1 MERENLNE
9 KNILI
14 IVLCISLILM
24 TNGCNSQTKNK
35 PNNYKD
41 TSSAV
46 DNYFQNAKK
55 DENIAAISYDD
66 EKQVV
71 VVTLIDNN
79 KENQE
84 KFLSNVNVDKKYI
97 EFEQGGTYNTFDAK
111 IVTLDSV
118 KEDKISFNKYLTKED
133 RTIYLENNIKELYI
147 FDHQRRW
154 TFKYYVT
161 NTNQSLENSLKSV
174 TDLLEKEANLK
185 DGGTAIY
192 KNKDKNMTV
201 IACNT
206 LNGNKDVYIGDYQ
219 LSFKDN
225 MCK

>member
-1 MERENLNE
+1 MK

-71 VVTLIDNN
+71 VVTLADNSQ
-79 KENQE
+79 ENQE
-84 KFLSNVNVDKKYI
+84 KFLNVVNVDKKYI

-111 IVTLDSV
+111 IVTLDNV

-147 FDHQRRW
+147 FDHQSRW

-161 NTNQSLENSLKSV
+161 NTNQSLERSLKSV

-192 KNKDKNMTV
+192 KNKVKNMTI

>member
-1 MERENLNE
+1 MK
-9 KNILI
+9 KNILT
-14 IVLCISLILM
+14 IVLCISLILV

-41 TSSAV
+41 TSSVV
-46 DNYFQNAKK
+46 DKYFQNAKK
-55 DENIAAISYDD
+55 DENITAISYDD

-71 VVTLIDNN
+71 VVTLVDNS

-84 KFLSNVNVDKKYI
+84 KFLRGANVDKKYI
-97 EFEQGGTYNTFDAK
+97 EFEQGGAYNTFDAK
-111 IVTLDSV
+111 IVTLDSS
-118 KEDKISFNKYLTKED
+118 KENEISFNKYLTEEN

-192 KNKDKNMTV
+192 KNKDKDMTI

-206 LNGNKDVYIGDYQ
+206 LKGNKDVYIGDYQ

>member
-1 MERENLNE
+1 MK
-9 KNILI
+9 KNILT
-14 IVLCISLILM
+14 IVLCISLILV

-41 TSSAV
+41 TSSV
-46 DNYFQNAKK
+46 VNNYFQNAKK
-55 DENIAAISYDD
+55 DENITAISYDD

-71 VVTLIDNN
+71 VVTLVDNS

-84 KFLSNVNVDKKYI
+84 KFLRGANVDKKYI
-97 EFEQGGTYNTFDAK
+97 EFEQGGAYNTFDAK
-111 IVTLDSV
+111 IVTLDSS
-118 KEDKISFNKYLTKED
+118 KENEISFNKYLTEEN

-161 NTNQSLENSLKSV
+161 NTNQSLERSLKSV

-192 KNKDKNMTV
+192 KDKDKNMNV

>member
-1 MERENLNE
+1 MK
-9 KNILI
+9 KNILT

-41 TSSAV
+41 TTTV
-46 DNYFQNAKK
+46 VNNYFQNAKK
-55 DENIAAISYDD
+55 DENITAISYDD

-71 VVTLIDNN
+71 VVTLIDNS

-84 KFLSNVNVDKKYI
+84 KFLSGANVDKKYI
-97 EFEQGGTYNTFDAK
+97 EFEQGGAYNTFDAK
-111 IVTLDSV
+111 IVTLDSS
-118 KEDKISFNKYLTKED
+118 KENEISFNKYLTKEN

-154 TFKYYVT
+154 TFKHYVT
-161 NTNQSLENSLKSV
+161 NANQSLERSLKSV

-192 KNKDKNMTV
+192 KDKDKNMTI

-206 LNGNKDVYIGDYQ
+206 LNDNKDVYIGDYQ

>member
-1 MERENLNE
+1 MK
-9 KNILI
+9 KNILT
-14 IVLCISLILM
+14 IVLCISLILV

-41 TSSAV
+41 TSSVV

-71 VVTLIDNN
+71 VVTLVDNS

-84 KFLSNVNVDKKYI
+84 KFLRGANVDKKYI
-97 EFEQGGTYNTFDAK
+97 EFEQGSTYNTFDTK
-111 IVTLDSV
+111 IVTLDSS
-118 KEDKISFNKYLTKED
+118 KENEISFNKYLTKEN
-133 RTIYLENNIKELYI
+133 RIIYLENNIKELYI
-147 FDHQRRW
+147 FDHQSRW

-161 NTNQSLENSLKSV
+161 NTNQSLEDSLKSV

-192 KNKDKNMTV
+192 KNKDKDMTI

-206 LNGNKDVYIGDYQ
+206 LKGNKDVYIGDYQ

>member
-1 MERENLNE
+1 MKN
-9 KNILI
+9 NILT

-41 TSSAV
+41 TTTV
-46 DNYFQNAKK
+46 VNNYFQNAKK

-71 VVTLIDNN
+71 VVTLVDNS
-79 KENQE
+79 KANQE
-84 KFLSNVNVDKKYI
+84 KFLSGANVDKKYI
-97 EFEQGGTYNTFDAK
+97 EFEQGGAYNTFDAK
-111 IVTLDSV
+111 IVTLDSS
-118 KEDKISFNKYLTKED
+118 KENEISFNKYLTKEN

-147 FDHQRRW
+147 FDRQSRW

-161 NTNQSLENSLKSV
+161 NADQSLERSLKSV

>member
-1 MERENLNE
+1 MK

-71 VVTLIDNN
+71 VVTLADNSQ
-79 KENQE
+79 ENQE
-84 KFLSNVNVDKKYI
+84 KFLNVVNVDKKYI
-97 EFEQGGTYNTFDAK
+97 EFEQGETYNTFDAK
-111 IVTLDSV
+111 IVTLDNV

-147 FDHQRRW
+147 FDHQSRW

-161 NTNQSLENSLKSV
+161 NTNQSLERSLKSV

-192 KNKDKNMTV
+192 KNKVKNMTI

>member
-1 MERENLNE
+1 MK

-206 LNGNKDVYIGDYQ
+206 LNGNKDFYIGDYQ

>member
-1 MERENLNE
+1 MK
-9 KNILI
+9 KNILT

-24 TNGCNSQTKNK
+24 TNGCNSKTKNK

-41 TSSAV
+41 TTTV
-46 DNYFQNAKK
+46 VNNYFQNAKK

-71 VVTLIDNN
+71 VVVTLVDNS

-84 KFLSNVNVDKKYI
+84 KFLSGANVDKKYI
-97 EFEQGGTYNTFDAK
+97 EFEQGGAYNTFDAK
-111 IVTLDSV
+111 IVTLDSS
-118 KEDKISFNKYLTKED
+118 KENEISFNKYLTKEN

-147 FDHQRRW
+147 FDHQSRW

-161 NTNQSLENSLKSV
+161 NANQSLERSLKSV
-174 TDLLEKEANLK
+174 TNLLEKEANLK

-192 KNKDKNMTV
+192 KDKDKNMTI

-206 LNGNKDVYIGDYQ
+206 LNDNKDVYIGDYQ

-225 MCK
+225 ICK

>member
-1 MERENLNE
+1 MK
-9 KNILI
+9 KNILT

-24 TNGCNSQTKNK
+24 TNGCNSRTKNK

-41 TSSAV
+41 TTTV
-46 DNYFQNAKK
+46 VNNYFQNAKK
-55 DENIAAISYDD
+55 DENITAISYDD

-71 VVTLIDNN
+71 VVTLIDNS

-84 KFLSNVNVDKKYI
+84 KFLSGANVDKKYI
-97 EFEQGGTYNTFDAK
+97 EFEQGGAYNTFDAK
-111 IVTLDSV
+111 IVTLDSS
-118 KEDKISFNKYLTKED
+118 KENEISFNKYLTKEN

-147 FDHQRRW
+147 FDHQSRW

-161 NTNQSLENSLKSV
+161 NANQSLERSLKSV
-174 TDLLEKEANLK
+174 TNLLEKEANLK

-192 KNKDKNMTV
+192 KDKDKNMTI

-206 LNGNKDVYIGDYQ
+206 LNDNKDVYIGDYQ

-225 MCK
+225 ICK

>member
-1 MERENLNE
+1 MK

-118 KEDKISFNKYLTKED
+118 KEDKISFNKYLTKEN

-192 KNKDKNMTV
+192 KDKDKNMTI

-206 LNGNKDVYIGDYQ
+206 LSGNKDVYIGDYQ

>member
-1 MERENLNE
+1 MK
-9 KNILI
+9 KNILT

-41 TSSAV
+41 TTTV
-46 DNYFQNAKK
+46 VNNYFQNAKK
-55 DENIAAISYDD
+55 DENITAISYDD

-71 VVTLIDNN
+71 VVTLIDNS

-84 KFLSNVNVDKKYI
+84 KFLSGANVDKKYI
-97 EFEQGGTYNTFDAK
+97 EFEHGDTYNTFDAK
-111 IVTLDSV
+111 IVTLDSS
-118 KEDKISFNKYLTKED
+118 KENEISFNKYLTKEN

-147 FDHQRRW
+147 FDHQSRW

-161 NTNQSLENSLKSV
+161 NANQSLERSLKSV
-174 TDLLEKEANLK
+174 TNLLEKEANLK

-192 KNKDKNMTV
+192 KDKDKNMTI

-206 LNGNKDVYIGDYQ
+206 LNDNKDVYIGDYQ

>member
-1 MERENLNE
+1 MK
-9 KNILI
+9 KNILT

-41 TSSAV
+41 TSSV
-46 DNYFQNAKK
+46 VNNYFQNVKK

-71 VVTLIDNN
+71 VVTLVDNS

-84 KFLSNVNVDKKYI
+84 KFLSGANVDKKYI
-97 EFEQGGTYNTFDAK
+97 EFEQGGAYNTFDTK

-118 KEDKISFNKYLTKED
+118 KEDKISFNKYLTKEN

-161 NTNQSLENSLKSV
+161 NTNQSLEKSHKTE
-174 TDLLEKEANLK
+174 TD
-185 DGGTAIY
+185 
-192 KNKDKNMTV
+192 
-201 IACNT
+201 
-206 LNGNKDVYIGDYQ
+206 
-219 LSFKDN
+219 
-225 MCK
+225 

>member
-1 MERENLNE
+1 MK
-9 KNILI
+9 KNILT

-41 TSSAV
+41 TTTV
-46 DNYFQNAKK
+46 VNNYFQNAKK

-71 VVTLIDNN
+71 VVTLVDNS

-118 KEDKISFNKYLTKED
+118 KEDKIIFNKYLTKEN

-192 KNKDKNMTV
+192 KDKDKNMTI

-206 LNGNKDVYIGDYQ
+206 LSGNKDVYIGDYQ

>member
-1 MERENLNE
+1 MK

>member
-1 MERENLNE
+1 MK
-9 KNILI
+9 KNILT
-14 IVLCISLILM
+14 IVLCISLILV

-41 TSSAV
+41 TSSVV
-46 DNYFQNAKK
+46 DKYFQNAKK
-55 DENIAAISYDD
+55 DENITAISYDD

-71 VVTLIDNN
+71 VVTLVDNS

-84 KFLSNVNVDKKYI
+84 KFLRGANVDKKYI
-97 EFEQGGTYNTFDAK
+97 EFEQGGAYNTFDAK
-111 IVTLDSV
+111 IVTLDSS
-118 KEDKISFNKYLTKED
+118 KENEISFNKYLTKEN

-147 FDHQRRW
+147 FDHQSRW

-161 NTNQSLENSLKSV
+161 NTNQSLEDSLKSV

-192 KNKDKNMTV
+192 KNKDKDMTI

-206 LNGNKDVYIGDYQ
+206 LKGNKDVYIGDYQ

>member
-1 MERENLNE
+1 MK
-9 KNILI
+9 KNILT

-24 TNGCNSQTKNK
+24 TNGCNSKTKNK

-41 TSSAV
+41 TTTV
-46 DNYFQNAKK
+46 VNNYFQNAKK

-71 VVTLIDNN
+71 VVTLVDNS

-84 KFLSNVNVDKKYI
+84 KFLSGANVDKKYI
-97 EFEQGGTYNTFDAK
+97 EFEQGGAYNTFDAK

-118 KEDKISFNKYLTKED
+118 KENEISFNKYLTKEN

-147 FDHQRRW
+147 FDHQSRW

-161 NTNQSLENSLKSV
+161 NANQSLERSLKSV

-192 KNKDKNMTV
+192 KDKDKNMTI

>member
-1 MERENLNE
+1 MK
-9 KNILI
+9 KNILT

-41 TSSAV
+41 TSSV
-46 DNYFQNAKK
+46 VNNYFQNVKK

-71 VVTLIDNN
+71 VVTLVDNS

-84 KFLSNVNVDKKYI
+84 KFLSGANVDKKYI
-97 EFEQGGTYNTFDAK
+97 EFEQGGAYNTFDTK

-118 KEDKISFNKYLTKED
+118 KEDKISFNKYLTKEN

-192 KNKDKNMTV
+192 KNKDKNMTI
-201 IACNT
+201 IACDT
-206 LNGNKDVYIGDYQ
+206 LSENKDVYIGDYQ

>member
-1 MERENLNE
+1 MK

-118 KEDKISFNKYLTKED
+118 KEDKISFNKYLTKEN

-192 KNKDKNMTV
+192 KDKDKNMTV

>member
-1 MERENLNE
+1 MK

-14 IVLCISLILM
+14 IVLCLSLVLIAS
-24 TNGCNSQTKNK
+24 GCNNNQPKNS
-35 PNNYKD
+35 KD
-41 TSSAV
+41 TYNAIY
-46 DNYFQNAKK
+46 NYFNSTEK
-55 DENIAAISYDD
+55 DENVTAIYYDT
-66 EKQVV
+66 EKQIVV
-71 VVTLIDNN
+71 VNLADNS
-79 KENQE
+79 KENQK
-84 KFLSNVNVDKKYI
+84 KFLKSVNVNKKYI
-97 EFEQGGTYNTFDAK
+97 EFKRGGSSNDFD
-111 IVTLDSV
+111 IELSIN
-118 KEDKISFNKYLTKED
+118 EDKKEESISFNKYLTKEN

-147 FDHQRRW
+147 FDHQSRW

-161 NTNQSLENSLKSV
+161 NTNQSLERSLKSV

-192 KNKDKNMTV
+192 KSKDKNMTV

-206 LNGNKDVYIGDYQ
+206 LNVNKDVYIGDYQ

>member
-1 MERENLNE
+1 MK
-9 KNILI
+9 KNILT

-24 TNGCNSQTKNK
+24 TNGCNSKTKNK

-41 TSSAV
+41 TTTV
-46 DNYFQNAKK
+46 VNNYFQNAKK

-71 VVTLIDNN
+71 VVVTLVDNS

-84 KFLSNVNVDKKYI
+84 KFLSGANVDKKYI
-97 EFEQGGTYNTFDAK
+97 EFEHGDTYNTFDAK

-118 KEDKISFNKYLTKED
+118 KEDKISFNKYLTKEN

-147 FDHQRRW
+147 FDHQSRW

-161 NTNQSLENSLKSV
+161 NTNQSLERSLKSV

-192 KNKDKNMTV
+192 KDKDKNMTI

>member
-1 MERENLNE
+1 MK

-192 KNKDKNMTV
+192 KNKDKNVTV

>member
-1 MERENLNE
+1 MK
-9 KNILI
+9 KNILT

-41 TSSAV
+41 TSSV
-46 DNYFQNAKK
+46 VNNYFQNVKK

-71 VVTLIDNN
+71 VVTLVDNS

-84 KFLSNVNVDKKYI
+84 KFLSGANVDKKYI
-97 EFEQGGTYNTFDAK
+97 EFEQGGAYNTFDTK

-118 KEDKISFNKYLTKED
+118 KEDKISFNKYLTKEN

-192 KNKDKNMTV
+192 KDKDKNMTV
-201 IACNT
+201 MACNT

>member
-1 MERENLNE
+1 MK
-9 KNILI
+9 KNILT

-24 TNGCNSQTKNK
+24 TNGCNSKTKNK

-41 TSSAV
+41 TTTV
-46 DNYFQNAKK
+46 VNNYFQNAKK
-55 DENIAAISYDD
+55 DENITAISYDD

-71 VVTLIDNN
+71 VVTLIDNS

-84 KFLSNVNVDKKYI
+84 KFLSGANVDKKYI
-97 EFEQGGTYNTFDAK
+97 EFEHGDTYNTFDAK

-118 KEDKISFNKYLTKED
+118 KEDKISFNKYLTKEN

-154 TFKYYVT
+154 TFKHYVT
-161 NTNQSLENSLKSV
+161 NANQSLERSLKSV

-192 KNKDKNMTV
+192 KDKDKNMTI

-206 LNGNKDVYIGDYQ
+206 LNDNKDVYIGDYQ

-225 MCK
+225 ICK

>member
-1 MERENLNE
+1 MK

-118 KEDKISFNKYLTKED
+118 KEDKISFNKYLTKEN

>member
-1 MERENLNE
+1 MK

-41 TSSAV
+41 TTTV
-46 DNYFQNAKK
+46 VNNYFQNAKK

-71 VVTLIDNN
+71 VVTLADNSQ
-79 KENQE
+79 ENQE
-84 KFLSNVNVDKKYI
+84 KFLRGANVDKKYI
-97 EFEQGGTYNTFDAK
+97 EFEQGGAYNTFDTK
-111 IVTLDSV
+111 IVTLDSS
-118 KEDKISFNKYLTKED
+118 KENEISFNKYLTKEN
-133 RTIYLENNIKELYI
+133 RTVYLENNIKELYI

-192 KNKDKNMTV
+192 KNKDKDMTV

>member
-1 MERENLNE
+1 MK

-41 TSSAV
+41 TTTV
-46 DNYFQNAKK
+46 VNNYFQNAKK

-71 VVTLIDNN
+71 VVTLADNSQ
-79 KENQE
+79 ENQE
-84 KFLSNVNVDKKYI
+84 KFLNVVNVDKKYI

-111 IVTLDSV
+111 IVTLDSS
-118 KEDKISFNKYLTKED
+118 KENEISFNKYLTKEN

-147 FDHQRRW
+147 FDHQSRW

-192 KNKDKNMTV
+192 KDKDKNMTV

-206 LNGNKDVYIGDYQ
+206 LKGNKDVYIGDYQ

>member
-1 MERENLNE
+1 MK

-35 PNNYKD
+35 PDNYKD
-41 TSSAV
+41 ASSAV
-46 DNYFQNAKK
+46 DNYFQSTKK
-55 DENIAAISYDD
+55 DENIADISYDD
-66 EKQVV
+66 EKQVI
-71 VVTLIDNN
+71 VVTLVDNS

-84 KFLSNVNVDKKYI
+84 KFLNGANVDKKYI
-97 EFEQGGTYNTFDAK
+97 EFEQGGTYNTFDTK
-111 IVTLDSV
+111 IVTLDSS
-118 KEDKISFNKYLTKED
+118 KENEISFNKYLTKEN

-147 FDHQRRW
+147 FDHQSRW

-161 NTNQSLENSLKSV
+161 NTNQSLEDSLKSV
-174 TDLLEKEANLK
+174 TDLLKKEANLK
-185 DGGTAIY
+185 DGGTTIY
-192 KNKDKNMTV
+192 KDKDKNMTV

-206 LNGNKDVYIGDYQ
+206 LKGNKDVYIGDYQ
-219 LSFKDN
+219 LNFKDN

>member
-1 MERENLNE
+1 MK
-9 KNILI
+9 KNILT

-41 TSSAV
+41 TTTV
-46 DNYFQNAKK
+46 VNNYFQNAKK
-55 DENIAAISYDD
+55 DENITAISYDD

-71 VVTLIDNN
+71 VVTLIDNS

-84 KFLSNVNVDKKYI
+84 KFLSGANVDKKYI
-97 EFEQGGTYNTFDAK
+97 EFEHGDTYNTFDAK
-111 IVTLDSV
+111 IVTLDSS
-118 KEDKISFNKYLTKED
+118 KENEISFNKYLTKEN

-161 NTNQSLENSLKSV
+161 NANQSLERSLKSV
-174 TDLLEKEANLK
+174 TNLLEKEANLK

-192 KNKDKNMTV
+192 KDKDKNMTI

-206 LNGNKDVYIGDYQ
+206 LNDNKDVYIGDYQ

-225 MCK
+225 ICK

>member
-1 MERENLNE
+1 MK

-118 KEDKISFNKYLTKED
+118 KEDKISFNKYLTKEN
-133 RTIYLENNIKELYI
+133 RTIYFENNIKELYI
-147 FDHQRRW
+147 FDHQSRW

-161 NTNQSLENSLKSV
+161 NTNQSLENSIKSV

-192 KNKDKNMTV
+192 KDKDKNMTV

>member
-1 MERENLNE
+1 MK
-9 KNILI
+9 KNILT

-24 TNGCNSQTKNK
+24 TNGCNSQTKSK
-35 PNNYKD
+35 PTNYKD
-41 TSSAV
+41 TSNAV
-46 DNYFQNAKK
+46 YNYFQNAKK

-71 VVTLIDNN
+71 VVTLVDNSQ
-79 KENQE
+79 ENQE
-84 KFLSNVNVDKKYI
+84 KFLRGANVDKKYI

-111 IVTLDSV
+111 IVTLDSS
-118 KEDKISFNKYLTKED
+118 KENEISFNKYLTKEN

-192 KNKDKNMTV
+192 KDKDKNMTV

-206 LNGNKDVYIGDYQ
+206 LKGNKDVYIGDYQ

>member
-1 MERENLNE
+1 MK
-9 KNILI
+9 KNILT
-14 IVLCISLILM
+14 IVLCISLILV

-41 TSSAV
+41 TSSVV
-46 DNYFQNAKK
+46 DKYFQNAKK
-55 DENIAAISYDD
+55 DENITAISYDD

-71 VVTLIDNN
+71 VVTLVDNS

-84 KFLSNVNVDKKYI
+84 KFLRGANVDKKYI
-97 EFEQGGTYNTFDAK
+97 EFEQGGAYNTFDAK
-111 IVTLDSV
+111 IVTLDSS
-118 KEDKISFNKYLTKED
+118 KENEISFNKYLTEEN

-185 DGGTAIY
+185 DGGTTIY
-192 KNKDKNMTV
+192 KNKDKDMTI

-206 LNGNKDVYIGDYQ
+206 LKGNKDVYIGDYQ

>member
-1 MERENLNE
+1 MK

-118 KEDKISFNKYLTKED
+118 KEDKISFNKYLTKEN

-161 NTNQSLENSLKSV
+161 NTNQSLERSLKSV

>member
-1 MERENLNE
+1 MK

-118 KEDKISFNKYLTKED
+118 KEDKISFFKYLTKED

>member
-1 MERENLNE
+1 MK
-9 KNILI
+9 KNILT

-41 TSSAV
+41 TTTV
-46 DNYFQNAKK
+46 VNNYFQNAKK

-71 VVTLIDNN
+71 VVTLVDNS

-118 KEDKISFNKYLTKED
+118 KEDKISFNKYLTKEN

-185 DGGTAIY
+185 DGGTTIY
-192 KNKDKNMTV
+192 KDKDKNMTI

-206 LNGNKDVYIGDYQ
+206 LKGNKDVYIGDYQ

>member
-1 MERENLNE
+1 MK
-9 KNILI
+9 KNILT

-24 TNGCNSQTKNK
+24 TNGCNSRTKNK

-41 TSSAV
+41 TSSVV

-71 VVTLIDNN
+71 VVTLVDNS

-84 KFLSNVNVDKKYI
+84 KFLSGANVDKKYI
-97 EFEQGGTYNTFDAK
+97 EFEQGGAYNTFDAK

-118 KEDKISFNKYLTKED
+118 KEDKISFNKYLTKEN

-147 FDHQRRW
+147 FDHQSRW

-161 NTNQSLENSLKSV
+161 NTNQSLERSLKSV

-192 KNKDKNMTV
+192 KDNDKDMTL

-206 LNGNKDVYIGDYQ
+206 LKGNKDVYIGDYQ

>member
-1 MERENLNE
+1 MK
-9 KNILI
+9 KNILT

-41 TSSAV
+41 TTTV
-46 DNYFQNAKK
+46 VNNYFQNAKK
-55 DENIAAISYDD
+55 DENITAISYDD

-71 VVTLIDNN
+71 VVTLIDNS

-84 KFLSNVNVDKKYI
+84 KFLSGANVDKKYI
-97 EFEQGGTYNTFDAK
+97 EFEQGGAYNTFDAK
-111 IVTLDSV
+111 IVTLDSS
-118 KEDKISFNKYLTKED
+118 KENEISFNKYLTKEN

-147 FDHQRRW
+147 FDHQSRW

-161 NTNQSLENSLKSV
+161 NANQSLERSLKSV
-174 TDLLEKEANLK
+174 TNLLEKEANLK

-192 KNKDKNMTV
+192 KDKDKNMTI

-206 LNGNKDVYIGDYQ
+206 LNDNKDVYIGDYQ

-225 MCK
+225 ICK